1 MSRFDSNN
9 ILKYNYYVSSG
20 KGTYNV
26 GYKADNLD
34 EVQDFLDGNGVPN
47 PGTTS
52 GEATNWLQVTERM
65 SYNNPSPVLQESDG
79 TTSSIIYL
87 TPDAVYENNGSGV
100 LRYVQQ
106 AAAETTIGQSIT
118 YYCVKPS
125 GLDAYTV
132 HAPIGALKVV
142 DGDTGK
148 FKIVKFNLGAKE
160 DLMAPFI
167 HNFIADL
174 SNQEVSRLFL
184 AGAHASIYIAH
195 YEVIEHA
202 GMSFLQALVMVVII
216 VVIVIVA
223 WPMIKTGFAA
233 MKVAFGKLVAASA
246 AGTFLTTAWGMFI
259 SALPNMLIKM
269 AAQYIIQL
277 AITEIAGDNPELAA
291 ILNLISM
298 VAVASW
304 DPGVHWG
311 TAPPGMV
318 QPGTY
323 GKAGGLGLD
332 AAGKPTSIEFSVP
345 EKSLYV
351 THDFHMPTPLE
362 FGQIAMKSLT
372 EFSTIKLQKV
382 YAEMDLLEK
391 DWERFQKL
399 QDQTAKE
406 MAGEET
412 FLSEPLVSSDFIAGY

>member
-1 MSRFDSNN
+1 
-9 ILKYNYYVSSG
+9 
-20 KGTYNV
+20 
-26 GYKADNLD
+26 
-34 EVQDFLDGNGVPN
+34 
-47 PGTTS
+47 
-52 GEATNWLQVTERM
+52 
-65 SYNNPSPVLQESDG
+65 
-79 TTSSIIYL
+79 
-87 TPDAVYENNGSGV
+87 
-100 LRYVQQ
+100 
-106 AAAETTIGQSIT
+106 
-118 YYCVKPS
+118 
-125 GLDAYTV
+125 
-132 HAPIGALKVV
+132 
-142 DGDTGK
+142 
-148 FKIVKFNLGAKE
+148 
-160 DLMAPFI
+160 
-167 HNFIADL
+167 
-174 SNQEVSRLFL
+174 
-184 AGAHASIYIAH
+184 
-195 YEVIEHA
+195 
-202 GMSFLQALVMVVII
+202 
-216 VVIVIVA
+216 
-223 WPMIKTGFAA
+223 
-233 MKVAFGKLVAASA
+233 
-246 AGTFLTTAWGMFI
+246 MFI

-412 FLSEPLVSSDFIAGY
+412 FLSEPLVSSDYIAGYLRADNKVGRIGAEKFFALSDAYYDIPEASYLISKSIDNQVNPGWQYA